1 MGDLASILVL
11 GRSPGEGKGYPL
23 PYSGLENPMHC
34 VVPGVTKSRPE
45 LSNLHVRVAAQ
56 PINTTVMVADE
67 QRRDTATHMFP
78 FSENPLPSR
87 LARNIA
93 FSHF

>member
-1 MGDLASILVL
+1 MGDLASILVF